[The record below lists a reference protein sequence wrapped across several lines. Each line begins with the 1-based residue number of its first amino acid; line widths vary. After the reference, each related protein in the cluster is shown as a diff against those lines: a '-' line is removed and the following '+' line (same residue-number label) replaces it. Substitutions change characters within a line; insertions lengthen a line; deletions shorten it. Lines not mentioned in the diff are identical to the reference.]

1 MLYHS
6 EPSSL
11 VFFAEWLKIIM
22 DIDLQIIE
30 VQLKPKLHQL
40 WRISLWLGKLQLWV
54 FLKKVWVFYLKSVVH
69 ALVINKL
76 NSLWTVLL
84 LPLCEQIACF
94 VPTVKPMLIR
104 PVNSHCSDQQ
114 ELASGSDAQQVLWN
128 GTPKCLSTGIFPLP
142 SSPFDQRPVHRLEVN
157 QLAIL
162 QSWPRIWT
170 QDYQEK
176 IQLVV
181 RAVGKPFANL
191 LGRTLGSL
199 PRITNT
205 PYSYELLLLTNM
217 LVDYL

>member
-6 EPSSL
+6 GPSSL

-22 DIDLQIIE
+22 DSDLQIIE

-40 WRISLWLGKLQLWV
+40 WRIALWLGKLQLWV

-94 VPTVKPMLIR
+94 VPTVKPTLIR

-114 ELASGSDAQQVLWN
+114 ELASGSDAQRVLWN
-128 GTPKCLSTGIFPLP
+128 GTPKCFVYKHFPSPQLP
-142 SSPFDQRPVHRLEVN
+142 TRPKACSQARGE
-157 QLAIL
+157 
-162 QSWPRIWT
+162 P
-170 QDYQEK
+170 
-176 IQLVV
+176 
-181 RAVGKPFANL
+181 VGYFTIVAEDLNS
-191 LGRTLGSL
+191 GL
-199 PRITNT
+199 PRKN
-205 PYSYELLLLTNM
+205 PAGGQGG
-217 LVDYL
+217 